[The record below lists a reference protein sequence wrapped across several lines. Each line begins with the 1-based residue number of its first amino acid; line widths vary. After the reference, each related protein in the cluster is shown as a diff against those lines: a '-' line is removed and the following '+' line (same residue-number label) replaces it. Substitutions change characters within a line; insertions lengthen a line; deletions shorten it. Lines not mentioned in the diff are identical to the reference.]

1 MLNQKVKQTIK
12 EIEIP
17 TAFKSLFKSHR
28 FKVVYGGRGG
38 AKSGSFA
45 RALLI
50 RAMQQP
56 TRIVGA
62 REIQLSI
69 SDSVKRLLD
78 DLIAQYRLESFFRS
92 TRNEITAKNGSLFF
106 FVGLKHDPQKIKSM
120 EGVDICWVE
129 EADAVSQDSLD
140 LLIPTIRKEDSEIW
154 FSYNPRDIK
163 APVHQMFVENS
174 RPNAWV
180 QKVNYDVNPW
190 FPEVLRR
197 EMEYDRG
204 HDPGKY
210 QHIWLGEP
218 VKYSEALVFHNWRI
232 DTFEAPESTIFYLGA
247 DWGFSQDPTALG
259 RMYIDDASRTLYID
273 YEAYGIGV
281 EIDKTP
287 ALFDT
292 VPEARKWIITADSA
306 RPETISYM
314 NRHGFNINAA
324 KKGAGSVEDGVEF
337 IKSYSVVIHERCK
350 RVQYEFGAYSYKTD
364 KRTNEILPIL
374 EDKNNH
380 YIDLIRYALEK
391 VRAWASTLTD
401 VKPSEA
407 SMPITAGIMKA
418 RF

>member
-1 MLNQKVKQTIK
+1 MTNHK
-12 EIEIP
+12 IEIP
-17 TAFKSLFKSHR
+17 EAFMPLFDPHR
-28 FKVVYGGRGG
+28 FKIVYGGRGG

-50 RAMQQP
+50 KAQQKQ
-56 TRIVGA
+56 TRIMCG
-62 REIQLSI
+62 REVQLSI
-69 SDSVKRLLD
+69 TDSVKRLLD
-78 DLIAQYRLESFFRS
+78 DIIAQYELEYFFRS
-92 TRNEITAKNGSLFF
+92 TRNEIIGANGSLFIF
-106 FVGLKHDPQKIKSM
+106 AGLKHDPQKIKSM
-120 EGVDICWVE
+120 EGVDICWIE
-129 EADAVSQDSLD
+129 EADGVSQESLD
-140 LLIPTIRKEDSEIW
+140 LLIPTIRKENSELW

-163 APVHQMFVENS
+163 APVHQMFVVNS

-190 FPEVLRR
+190 FPDVLRQ
-197 EMEYDRG
+197 EMEYDKG

-218 VKYSEALVFHNWRI
+218 VKRSKALVFNNWRI
-232 DTFEAPESTIFYLGA
+232 DTFEAPEGTIFYLGA
-247 DWGFSQDPTALG
+247 DWGFSQDPTALA
-259 RMYIDDASRTLYID
+259 RMYIDDDTRTLYID

-287 ALFDT
+287 DLFDT
-292 VPEARKWIITADSA
+292 VPESRKWIITADSA

-314 NRHGFNINAA
+314 NRHGFQIKGA

-350 RVQYEFGAYSYKTD
+350 RVQYEFGAYSYKID
-364 KRTNEILPIL
+364 KRTNEILNIL

-391 VRAWASTLTD
+391 VRTWADTLKD
-401 VKPSEA
+401 EKPKESA
-407 SMPITAGIMKA
+407 MPITAGIMSET
-418 RF
+418 F